1 MEAGRRLAP
10 SNGVSAGIKDDNV
23 FTKPSIILSL
33 IKTFWVDSGHLFFTP
48 NLLAGPYLLNWGLFL
63 FSFIRLSGCQVVSG
77 GVTRVDPWA
86 TMRLLTAVAD
96 G

>member
-48 NLLAGPYLLNWGLFL
+48 NLLAGPNLLNWGLFSIASSVLSYSPTVLL
-63 FSFIRLSGCQVVSG
+63 FTIYI
-77 GVTRVDPWA
+77 
-86 TMRLLTAVAD
+86 
-96 G
+96 